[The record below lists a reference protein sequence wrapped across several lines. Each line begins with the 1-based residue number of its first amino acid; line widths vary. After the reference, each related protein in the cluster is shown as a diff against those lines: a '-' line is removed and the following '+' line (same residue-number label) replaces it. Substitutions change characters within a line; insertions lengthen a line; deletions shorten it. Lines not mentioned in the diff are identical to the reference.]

1 MELSGLTNKE
11 LKSILRENQVKNYSN
26 LHKKELVKKVNQL
39 TREQNGG
46 KSGKG
51 KNCKKKKYTLKDL
64 IGGKEPEEL
73 KQHLL
78 SNQNRKKRNDTTL
91 SISRSEPGGYI
102 PPSIK
107 NIPITKNEI
116 NKAALQQQQPLSSD
130 PSLNE
135 HKNDVQVATTPPFS
149 QSEQNALTV
158 QEEEKQLNSAKK
170 RSLENQGGIQNTNSG
185 KNECG
190 SMCSIL

>member
-1 MELSGLTNKE
+1 MELSELTNKE

-26 LHKKELVKKVNQL
+26 LNKKELVKKVNQL

-46 KSGKG
+46 KSGKR
-51 KNCKKKKYTLKDL
+51 KNGKKKKYTLKDL
-64 IGGKEPEEL
+64 IGGKEAEEL
-73 KQHLL
+73 KQPLL
-78 SNQNRKKRNDTTL
+78 SNQNRQNRNDTL
-91 SISRSEPGGYI
+91 SISGIEPGGYI

-107 NIPITKNEI
+107 NIPITKNERK
-116 NKAALQQQQPLSSD
+116 KAALQPQQPLSSA

-135 HKNDVQVATTPPFS
+135 PIKDVQEATAPPYN
-149 QSEQNALTV
+149 QSKQNALIA
-158 QEEEKQLNSAKK
+158 QEEEQLNNAKK

-190 SMCSIL
+190 ACSIL

>member
-1 MELSGLTNKE
+1 MVLSELTNKE
-11 LKSILRENQVKNYSN
+11 LKSILRENQVKKYSN
-26 LHKKELVKKVNQL
+26 LNKKELVKKVNQL
-39 TREQNGG
+39 IKAQNGG
-46 KSGKG
+46 KSEKG
-51 KNCKKKKYTLKDL
+51 KNGKKKKYKLKDL

-73 KQHLL
+73 KQPLL
-78 SNQNRKKRNDTTL
+78 SNQNRQKRNDTL

-116 NKAALQQQQPLSSD
+116 NKAALQPQQPLSSD

-135 HKNDVQVATTPPFS
+135 PKKDVQEATAPPYS
-149 QSEQNALTV
+149 QSEKNALIA
-158 QEEEKQLNSAKK
+158 QEEEKQLNNAKK
-170 RSLENQGGIQNTNSG
+170 RSLENQGGI

-190 SMCSIL
+190 ACSIQ